1 MQTSDFEKE
10 YNKLNEEQKQAVD
23 TIYGP
28 LMVVAGPGAWKT
40 QILALR
46 VANIILKTG
55 TAPENILITTFT
67 DAWVIAIKKRL
78 TKFLWNTAYKVNV
91 STIHSLCSDIIS
103 SFPEKFVEFKAGTLI
118 DEIESLEIIKTILDK
133 MIADWRIVELKSD
146 ADKYLYLRDIKS
158 RISTLKQEAVDYDYF
173 KIKIEDENARLQEE
187 LMQIKNKTTKTF
199 ATKEETAR
207 KQIAKLYELRE
218 IYKEFNNYCRAN
230 SMYDFSDLITFVLEK
245 IKTDDELKYYYMER
259 FQFVMIDEYQDTNN
273 AQNEILA
280 TIIADENPNIMTVWD
295 DDQSIYR
302 FQWANIENM
311 LDFSTSYPETK
322 FIVMDKNYRSNQDIL
337 NTSERLIRNNQE
349 RLTSKLTFLNKNLTR
364 AGKYK
369 TISNKPKLFQAL
381 NPLTEKAFVLEKI
394 KGFLDEKMESN
405 EIAVIVRNNREVE
418 EWSNFLTQN
427 WIAVESK
434 QKTDILKNSYVL
446 LLLDIL
452 EIIDNPFSDDYK
464 LLNFLRS
471 EVCPIDNMDILNIN
485 KSLYN
490 INYSRK
496 EKLNLFSYLEIILS
510 NLKKEQNIDF
520 ELKNKEALETIIEFI
535 AESISGNFASKS
547 LYEIVSL
554 VLEKLNFIDFVE
566 KNWDFS
572 DLEDIYTF
580 FNKIKT
586 WNERDREL
594 NIQKVLRKINL
605 HKSYNIN
612 ISRQI
617 LKENTTWVQI
627 LTAHGS
633 KGLEYEV
640 VFIPWL
646 YNGNWDNKRTI
657 DKLKLPNLAGNWL
670 QNAKESSEE
679 EDRRLFFVALTRA
692 KNNLFLSYPLSRDN
706 KLYIESSFVWEIKE
720 TLEEIKDLEID
731 TSKVVEIVK
740 NDLTYHKTKLKDEEL
755 EYIKTFLESYKLSA
769 SDLNTFISSPV
780 DFLHRVV
787 FKYPFI
793 WNEFTIF
800 GSVYHRVLELFYIKY
815 KDSWILP
822 EKSYLTETFKLLI
835 KKEILSP
842 EELERLTEKWVNWL
856 AWYYDNIAWN
866 LSVPLFLEY
875 NFRSKN
881 VLFDGIPLTW
891 KIDKVELIWNS
902 TELEE
907 NSLWQASLFEQNYK
921 KLVRFV
927 DYKTGRAKSENEI
940 KWLTANSEGQYFRQL
955 LFYDLMASLDREFIA
970 KHEIWSLAIDF
981 VEGKDWN
988 YKFIDISYTSEDLEN
1003 LKEIIKDSRNKI
1015 SDLEFWREVV

>member
-1 MQTSDFEKE
+1 MQNTDFQTE
-10 YNKLNEEQKQAVD
+10 YNKLNEEQKEAVD

-28 LMVVAGPGAWKT
+28 VMVVAGPGAGKT

-55 TAPENILITTFT
+55 TNPENILITTFT
-67 DAWVIAIKKRL
+67 EAGVVAIKKRL
-78 TKFLWNTAYKVNV
+78 VNFLGLTAYKVNV

-133 MIADWRIVELKSD
+133 MIEDGKIVELKSD
-146 ADKYLYLRDIKS
+146 ADKYIYLRDIKS
-158 RISTLKQEAVDYDYF
+158 RISTLKQEAVDYEYF
-173 KIKIEDENARLQEE
+173 KIKIEDESARLQEE
-187 LMQIKNKTTKTF
+187 LELVKNKTTKTF
-199 ATKEETAR
+199 ANKEERAR

-218 IYKEFNNYCRAN
+218 IYREFNNYCRAN

-245 IKTDDELKYYYMER
+245 IKIDEELKYYYMER
-259 FQFVMIDEYQDTNN
+259 FQFIMIDEYQDTNN
-273 AQNEILA
+273 AQNEILS
-280 TIIADENPNIMTVWD
+280 TIIGEENPNIMTVGD

-302 FQWANIENM
+302 FQGANIENM
-311 LDFSTSYPETK
+311 LDFSTNYPETK

-337 NTSERLIRNNQE
+337 DTSESLIKNNQE

-364 AGKYK
+364 AGKYEN
-369 TISNKPKLFQAL
+369 ISNKPKVFAAL
-381 NPLTEKAFVLEKI
+381 NPLTEKAFILEKI
-394 KGFLDEKMESN
+394 NKFLDEKIESN
-405 EIAVIVRNNREVE
+405 EIAIIVRNNREVE
-418 EWSNFLTQN
+418 EWSTFLNQN
-427 WIAVESK
+427 GIIVESK

-452 EIIDNPFSDDYK
+452 EIIDNPFSDDYR

-471 EVCPIDNMDILNIN
+471 EVCKADNIDVLNIN

-490 INYSRK
+490 LNYSRK
-496 EKLNLFSYLEIILS
+496 EKLNLFSYLEIILKNIKNAD
-510 NLKKEQNIDF
+510 NLDF
-520 ELKNKEALETIIEFI
+520 EIKNKEALENIIEFI
-535 AESISGNFASKS
+535 SESISGNFASKS

-554 VLEKLNFIDFVE
+554 VLEKLNFVDFVE
-566 KNWDFS
+566 KNGDFS

-594 NIQKVLRKINL
+594 NIPKLLRKINL
-605 HKSYNIN
+605 HRNYNIN

-617 LKENTTWVQI
+617 LKENASGVQV

-640 VFIPWL
+640 VFIPGL
-646 YNGNWDNKRTI
+646 YNGNWDNKRNI
-657 DKLKLPNLAGNWL
+657 NKLKLPNLAGNGL
-670 QNAKESSEE
+670 QNTKESSEE

-692 KNNLFLSYPLSRDN
+692 KNHLFLSYPLSRDN
-706 KLYIESSFVWEIKE
+706 KIYIESSFLGEIKE
-720 TLEEIKDLEID
+720 TLEEIKDETID
-731 TSKVVEIVK
+731 TSKISEIVK

-755 EYIKTFLESYKLSA
+755 EYIKTFLENYKLSA
-769 SDLNTFISSPV
+769 SDLNTFLSSPV
-780 DFLHRVV
+780 DFLHRVI

-793 WNEFTIF
+793 GNEFTIF

-815 KDSWILP
+815 KDSGILP

-842 EELERLTEKWVNWL
+842 EELERLTEKGVNGL
-856 AWYYDNIAWN
+856 SGYYDNIAGN
-866 LSVPLFLEY
+866 ISVPLFLEY

-881 VLFDGIPLTW
+881 VLFDGIPLTG
-891 KIDKVELIWNS
+891 KIDKVEMIGNS
-902 TELEE
+902 TDLEE
-907 NSLWQASLFEQNYK
+907 NTLGQASLFEQNYK

-940 KWLTANSEGQYFRQL
+940 KGLTANSEGQYFRQL

-970 KHEIWSLAIDF
+970 KHEIGGLAIDF
-981 VEGKDWN
+981 VEGKDGN
-988 YKFIDISYTSEDLEN
+988 YRFIDIPYTREDLEN

-1015 SDLEFWREVV
+1015 CDLEFWRELV

>member
-1 MQTSDFEKE
+1 MQNTDFQTQ
-10 YNKLNEEQKQAVD
+10 YDKLNEEQKQAVD

-28 LMVVAGPGAWKT
+28 VMVVAGPGAGKT

-55 TAPENILITTFT
+55 TNPENILITTFT
-67 DAWVIAIKKRL
+67 EAGVVAIKKRL
-78 TKFLWNTAYKVNV
+78 VQFLGQTAYKVNV
-91 STIHSLCSDIIS
+91 STIHSLCADIIS

-118 DEIESLEIIKTILDK
+118 DEIESLEIIKHLIDK
-133 MIADWRIVELKSD
+133 MVDNGTIKELKSD
-146 ADKYLYLRDIKS
+146 FDKYIYLRDIKS

-173 KIKIEDENARLQEE
+173 KIKIEDENVRLQEE
-187 LMQIKNKTTKTF
+187 LDLVKNKTTKTF
-199 ATKEETAR
+199 ANKEETTR

-218 IYKEFNNYCRAN
+218 IYREFNTYCRTN
-230 SMYDFSDLITFVLEK
+230 SLYDFSDLISFVLEK
-245 IKTDDELKYYYMER
+245 ITSDEELKYYYMER

-273 AQNEILA
+273 AQNKILSEIVGN
-280 TIIADENPNIMTVWD
+280 DSPNIMTVGD

-302 FQWANIENM
+302 FQGANIENM
-311 LDFSTSYPETK
+311 LDFSSSYPETK

-337 NTSERLIRNNQE
+337 DTSDKLIKNNQE
-349 RLTSKLTFLNKNLTR
+349 RLTSKLTFLNKNLTA

-369 TISNKPKLFQAL
+369 DISNKPKLFTAL
-381 NPLTEKAFVLEKI
+381 KPLTEKAFVLEKI
-394 KGFLDEKMESN
+394 RGFIGKNIESQ
-405 EIAVIVRNNREVE
+405 EIAIIVRNNREVE

-427 WIAVESK
+427 GIIVESK
-434 QKTDILKNSYVL
+434 QKTDILKNSYVS

-471 EVCPIDNMDILNIN
+471 ELCEIDNIDILNIN

-490 INYSRK
+490 LNYSRK
-496 EKLNLFSYLEIILS
+496 EKLNLFSYLEIIRI
-510 NLKKEQNIDF
+510 NLKKGQNLDF
-520 ELKNKEALETIIEFI
+520 EIKNREALQNIIEFI
-535 AESISGNFASKS
+535 SESISGNFASKS

-554 VLEKLNFIDFVE
+554 ILEKLNFVDFVE
-566 KNWDFS
+566 KNGDFS

-580 FNKIKT
+580 FNKIKK

-594 NIQKVLRKINL
+594 NIPKLLKKINL
-605 HKSYNIN
+605 HKTYNIN

-617 LKENTTWVQI
+617 LKENTSGVQI

-640 VFIPWL
+640 VFIPGL
-646 YNGNWDNKRTI
+646 YNGNWDNKKNI
-657 DKLKLPNLAGNWL
+657 DKLKLPSLAGAGL
-670 QNAKESSEE
+670 QTTKESAEE

-692 KNNLFLSYPLSRDN
+692 KNHLFLSYPLSSEN
-706 KLYIESSFVWEIKE
+706 KLYIESSFLGEIKDS
-720 TLEEIKDLEID
+720 LEEIKDEQID
-731 TSKVVEIVK
+731 TSKIVEIVK

-755 EYIKTFLESYKLSA
+755 QYIKTFLENYKLSA
-769 SDLNTFISSPV
+769 SDLNTFLSSPV

-793 WNEFTIF
+793 GNEFTIF

-815 KDSWILP
+815 KDSGILP
-822 EKSYLTETFKLLI
+822 EKSYLSETFKLLI

-842 EELERLTEKWVNWL
+842 DELERLTEKGVSGL
-856 AWYYDNIAWN
+856 EGYYDNIAGN
-866 LSVPLFLEY
+866 IGVPIFLEY

-881 VLFDGIPLTW
+881 VLFDGIPLTG
-891 KIDKVELIWNS
+891 KIDKVEIIGES
-902 TELEE
+902 TCLEE
-907 NSLWQASLFEQNYK
+907 NSIGQASLFEANYK

-940 KWLTANSEGQYFRQL
+940 KGLTQNSEGQYFRQL
-955 LFYDLMASLDREFIA
+955 LFYDLMGSLDREFIS
-970 KHEIWSLAIDF
+970 KYEIGSLAIDF
-981 VEGKDWN
+981 VEGKDGN
-988 YKFIDISYTSEDLEN
+988 YKFIDIAYSPEDLEN

-1015 SDLEFWREVV
+1015 NNLEFWREVV

>member
-1 MQTSDFEKE
+1 MQNSDFETE

-28 LMVVAGPGAWKT
+28 VMVVAGPGAGKT

-55 TAPENILITTFT
+55 INPENILITTFT
-67 DAWVIAIKKRL
+67 EAWVVAIKKRL
-78 TKFLWNTAYKVNV
+78 VNFLGLTAYKVNV

-133 MIADWRIVELKSD
+133 MITEGRIVELKSD
-146 ADKYLYLRDIKS
+146 ADKYIYLRDIKS
-158 RISTLKQEAVDYDYF
+158 RISTLKQEAVDYNYF
-173 KIKIEDENARLQEE
+173 KIKIEDENTRLQEE
-187 LMQIKNKTTKTF
+187 LEEVKNKTTKTF
-199 ATKEETAR
+199 ANKEETAR

-245 IKTDDELKYYYMER
+245 IKVDEELKYYYMER

-280 TIIADENPNIMTVWD
+280 TIIWEENPNIMTVWD

-337 NTSERLIRNNQE
+337 NASESLIRNNQE

-369 TISNKPKLFQAL
+369 TISNKPKLFAVL

-394 KGFLDEKMESN
+394 KEFLDEKMESS
-405 EIAVIVRNNREVE
+405 EVAVIVRNNREVE

-427 WIAVESK
+427 WIIVESK

-471 EVCPIDNMDILNIN
+471 EICKADNIDILNIN

-490 INYSRK
+490 TNYSRK
-496 EKLNLFSYLEIILS
+496 EKLNLFSYLEIILKNIKNDD
-510 NLKKEQNIDF
+510 NLDF
-520 ELKNKEALETIIEFI
+520 EIKNKEALETIIEFI
-535 AESISGNFASKS
+535 SESISGNFASKS

-594 NIQKVLRKINL
+594 NIPKLLRKINL
-605 HKSYNIN
+605 HKTYNIN

-617 LKENTTWVQI
+617 LKENTSWVQI

-640 VFIPWL
+640 VFIPGL
-646 YNGNWDNKRTI
+646 YNGNWDNKRNI
-657 DKLKLPNLAGNWL
+657 NKLKLPNLAGNWL
-670 QNAKESSEE
+670 QNVKESSEE

-692 KNNLFLSYPLSRDN
+692 KNHLFLSYPLSRDN
-706 KLYIESSFVWEIKE
+706 KLYIESSFIKEIKE
-720 TLEEIKDLEID
+720 TLEEIKDIQID

-755 EYIKTFLESYKLSA
+755 QYIKTFLENYKLSA

-793 WNEFTIF
+793 GNEFTIF

-815 KDSWILP
+815 KDSGVLP

-856 AWYYDNIAWN
+856 SWYYDNITWN
-866 LSVPLFLEY
+866 ISVPLFLEY

-881 VLFDGIPLTW
+881 VLFDWIPLTW
-891 KIDKVELIWNS
+891 KIDKVEMIWNS

-940 KWLTANSEGQYFRQL
+940 KWLTANSEWQYFRQL
-955 LFYDLMASLDREFIA
+955 LFYDLMGSLDREFIA
-970 KHEIWSLAIDF
+970 KHEIWGLAIDF
-981 VEGKDWN
+981 VEGKDGN
-988 YKFIDISYTSEDLEN
+988 YRFIDIPYTPEDLEN

-1015 SDLEFWREVV
+1015 NNLEFWREVV